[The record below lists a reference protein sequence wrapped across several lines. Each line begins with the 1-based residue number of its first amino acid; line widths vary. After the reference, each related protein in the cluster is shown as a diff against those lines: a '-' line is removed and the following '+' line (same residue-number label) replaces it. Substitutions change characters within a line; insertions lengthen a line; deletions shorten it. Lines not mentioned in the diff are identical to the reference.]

1 MTIYIAGPMSGI
13 EDFNRPAFEA
23 AEIHLRELGHVPL
36 NPGILPTDL
45 PEGAYLPI
53 SLAML
58 QQADAIYLLKGWI
71 ISDGAQIEARLA
83 RRQGLAEYHEGTKE
97 PPAACTGDACPINW
111 GGAR

>member
-83 RRQGLAEYHEGTKE
+83 RRQGLQEYHEGTKE
-97 PPAACTGDACPINW
+97 PLAACTDSCPINW
-111 GGAR
+111 GGTR